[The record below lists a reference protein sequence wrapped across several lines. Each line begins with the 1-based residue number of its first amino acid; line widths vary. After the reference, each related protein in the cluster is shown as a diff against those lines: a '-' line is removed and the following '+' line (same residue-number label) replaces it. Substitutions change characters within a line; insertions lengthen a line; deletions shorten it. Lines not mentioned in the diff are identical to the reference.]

1 MYFRA
6 HSPTDT
12 SRTNTLGEEANEAT
26 ATNGQCD
33 KVVYAAPAQT
43 VTVPHQTS
51 VAGELYAVSTKNV
64 NKKSQEQP
72 LQEQPPVDI
81 GEPKK
86 VEGVSGNTSYIRHLY
101 ITDVRQSLYNGCLLN
116 SQISLSILVNHTK

>member
-1 MYFRA
+1 MYSHV

-12 SRTNTLGEEANEAT
+12 SKTNALGEESNRAT
-26 ATNGQCD
+26 AVSSQYD

-43 VTVPHQTS
+43 ATVPHQTAS
-51 VAGELYAVSTKNV
+51 TGQQYAVSTKNV
-64 NKKSQEQP
+64 NQKSQEQP

-86 VEGVSGNTSYIRHLY
+86 TEGVSGNAGYI
-101 ITDVRQSLYNGCLLN
+101 
-116 SQISLSILVNHTK
+116 

>member
-1 MYFRA
+1 MYFHA
-6 HSPTDT
+6 YSPTDT
-12 SRTNTLGEEANEAT
+12 SRTNTLGEESNRAAAT
-26 ATNGQCD
+26 SSQCD

-51 VAGELYAVSTKNV
+51 SMGEQYAVSTKNV

-81 GEPKK
+81 GEAKK
-86 VEGVSGNTSYIRHLY
+86 SAGVSGNTSCI
-101 ITDVRQSLYNGCLLN
+101 RQSLHYRL
-116 SQISLSILVNHTK
+116 QITSL

>member
-1 MYFRA
+1 MYFHE

-12 SRTNTLGEEANEAT
+12 SKANTLGEESNGVT
-26 ATNGQCD
+26 AINSQYD

-43 VTVPHQTS
+43 VTVPHQT
-51 VAGELYAVSTKNV
+51 AFTGEQYAVSTKNV

-72 LQEQPPVDI
+72 LQEQLPVDI

-86 VEGVSGNTSYIRHLY
+86 TEGVSGNTS
-101 ITDVRQSLYNGCLLN
+101 
-116 SQISLSILVNHTK
+116 